1 VKILLDTHVLLWAAG
16 RPKKLPKAA
25 RDLFTS
31 PANSLFFSPANI
43 WEIVIKSGL
52 GREDFKADPVRL
64 RKMLLLHGYSE
75 LPITSD
81 HVLAVQTLP
90 PLHKDPFD
98 RILLAQARSEGMQL
112 ATVDSLLKQYGD
124 SVLAL

>member
-1 VKILLDTHVLLWAAG
+1 VKVILDTHVLLWAAG
-16 RPKKLPKAA
+16 RPEKLSESA
-25 RDLFTS
+25 RDLLSS
-31 PANSLFFSPANI
+31 PQNSLFFSPANI
-43 WEIVIKSGL
+43 WEIVIKSEL
-52 GREDFKADPVRL
+52 GREDFKVDPRRL

-81 HVLAVQTLP
+81 HVLAVQALP

-112 ATVDSLLKQYGD
+112 ATVDPVLHQYKE
-124 SVLAL
+124 SVLPL

>member
-1 VKILLDTHVLLWAAG
+1 MRILLDTHVLLWAAG
-16 RPKKLPKAA
+16 GPKKLPKAA

-31 PANSLFFSPANI
+31 PENSLFFSPANI

-75 LPITSD
+75 LPINSD
-81 HVLAVQTLP
+81 HVLAVRALP

-112 ATVDSLLKQYGD
+112 ATVDGLLHRYGD